1 MTWVKICGITN
12 LEDALTAVDAGA
24 DALGFVFYDKS
35 SRYVDPQTA
44 QEIVAKLP
52 VGVEKV
58 GVFVGGYTENLVQL
72 ISRVGL
78 TATQLHFGPHI
89 DFVSNTTAYGA
100 GRFPPGFR
108 SYLSLPAAAFT
119 ENVETSKRFVSSIAA
134 VAESMRSH
142 SGGDR
147 IANHFQ
153 TIFLDAGTTQQPG
166 GTGTVF
172 DWQKAVPVVEY
183 MRRTLRIVVA
193 GGLAPANV
201 AQAMCL
207 LKPWGVDV
215 STGVEARPGKKD
227 PEKVRAFV
235 AAVRREDAKH

>member
-142 SGGDR
+142 SGG
-147 IANHFQ
+147 
-153 TIFLDAGTTQQPG
+153 
-166 GTGTVF
+166 TV
-172 DWQKAVPVVEY
+172 
-183 MRRTLRIVVA
+183 LRIIFKPSSSMPVQLSSRA
-193 GGLAPANV
+193 GRGPFLIGRRRYR
-201 AQAMCL
+201 
-207 LKPWGVDV
+207 WW
-215 STGVEARPGKKD
+215 ST
-227 PEKVRAFV
+227 
-235 AAVRREDAKH
+235 